1 MGLFSNCF
9 RLSVK
14 GTLRYPL
21 KKAFEIIGILPSLIT
36 QELWRDRCAAVY
48 DNRSSPASVLTARV
62 ARSLKD
68 LCSLVN
74 PKRILSAQQKQILL
88 SLHIVDY
95 TQHSTPRLVKW
106 LRPPAGLKLN
116 TDGCSRGNPGSSAG
130 AGVIR
135 NSSGD
140 FVLAYSNFDGLSS
153 SLLAEFRAIIDGL
166 RICHQKNIK
175 ISIVESDSKSVIDI
189 ISRRQAIPWILLRWW
204 PERKRLDCREK

>member
-1 MGLFSNCF
+1 
-9 RLSVK
+9 R
-14 GTLRYPL
+14 
-21 KKAFEIIGILPSLIT
+21 AF
-36 QELWRDRCAAVY
+36 RCAAVY

-74 PKRILSAQQKQILL
+74 PKRILSAQQKQILP

-153 SLLAEFRAIIDGL
+153 SLLAEFRAIIDVAGKL
-166 RICHQKNIK
+166 SRGFFLDGSLNA
-175 ISIVESDSKSVIDI
+175 SATRPEPESSTPLVENSWS
-189 ISRRQAIPWILLRWW
+189 
-204 PERKRLDCREK
+204 